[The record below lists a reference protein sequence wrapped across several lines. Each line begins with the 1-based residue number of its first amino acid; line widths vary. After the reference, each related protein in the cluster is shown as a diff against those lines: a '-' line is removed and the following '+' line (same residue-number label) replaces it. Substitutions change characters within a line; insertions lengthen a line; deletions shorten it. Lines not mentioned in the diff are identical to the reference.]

1 MKICQGMIW
10 VILLNIWYIFL
21 QEEKFSASISST
33 IAVFIFFVFLIQT
46 PIKYMLEPLYPG
58 FLNWFL
64 PEFLNCS
71 SVLFSCSL
79 VSDSLRPHEPQHA
92 RPPCPS
98 PIPRV
103 YPNSCPLSWWCHPC
117 ILLLPSIFPTIRV
130 FSNELALCIRWP
142 KHWSFSFS
150 IGASLVAQTVKASVC
165 NAGNPGSIPGLG
177 RSPGEGK

>member
-79 VSDSLRPHEPQHA
+79 VSDSLRPHELQHSRLPVHHQLLEFTQTHIHWVSDA
-92 RPPCPS
+92 IQSSHSLSSPS
-98 PIPRV
+98 PPALNLSQHQGLFKWVSSLHQMAKVLEFQRQHQSFRWTPRT
-103 YPNSCPLSWWCHPC
+103 N
-117 ILLLPSIFPTIRV
+117 LL
-130 FSNELALCIRWP
+130 
-142 KHWSFSFS
+142 
-150 IGASLVAQTVKASVC
+150 
-165 NAGNPGSIPGLG
+165 
-177 RSPGEGK
+177 